1 MKPSRPWIA
10 SIIVLAFFASSLLEV
25 SFASHRTSEL
35 AGPQLLTTPA
45 KEPAGSNRHHSRR
58 GAATPDFAAAK
69 ARPRASQ
76 TPLPSSYGKLPL
88 SFEANEGQTAPEV
101 NFLARGAGYTVFLT
115 PSREVLSLKRAI
127 PTQKEANFIDSKP
140 AREYSQTVLQLRL
153 LDSNTQAKVSGVD
166 RLPGISNYFIGNDP
180 AQWHTGIPNYGKVL
194 YRDIYP
200 GVDVAYY
207 GHEGQLESDFIVAPR
222 ANAKKIRFGV
232 EGAAGLRVSDDGDL
246 ILRLDGGEVRL
257 QKPAAYQVVN
267 GTRREVRDGYKLLA
281 KNEVGFWLGSYDHSQ
296 KLVIDPAFFFSTYL
310 GGSGQ
315 DKALAVATD
324 GVGDTFVTGQTTST
338 NFPIGISPVV
348 LQSSLGGIQNA
359 FVTEYPPDGL
369 SFVYCTYLGGN
380 GTDSGN
386 AIAVDNLGNAYIGGQ
401 TTSSNFPTKNPLAGQ
416 GQLNGSQGAFVS
428 QISATGAALL
438 FSTYLSGNGSDA
450 AGGIGLDSSLNVYIA
465 GATSSTNFPTVL
477 AFQGGLNGVEN
488 GFIAK
493 LAAPSASGSN
503 IIYSSYLGGNGFDQ
517 AHAIAV
523 DAGGDAFL
531 TGQTNSTVFPTVAP
545 FQANLGA
552 PSATNAWVAEV
563 KVVGGSPQ
571 VQFATYLGGTVFDQA
586 FGIAVDTSGDV
597 YVDGIT
603 QSPDF
608 PLQNALQAFGGT
620 QDAFVT
626 KFAPGGG
633 SLLFSTYFGGS
644 NFTFANAIALDS
656 SNNVYFTGSTF
667 ALDYPTR
674 NPLEATLGNFGG
686 DAVVTEL
693 ATDGSAILFSSYLGG
708 SASVPGAGF
717 PADSGGG
724 IAVDVNGSIYVAG
737 AGGTL
742 DFTTLNPEQ
751 PVLASQSSNAFV
763 AKIGIGSANTTLA
776 PAGLNFGS
784 SVVNV
789 AAPTQRMTLQDGA
802 ANLGITSITLSGA
815 NPGDFSEFDT
825 CGQSLPIGVVCEI
838 TIGFTPLAAGSRSA
852 VGTIATSSGNINF
865 NVSGTGVA
873 ATPPGTV
880 TVSPGSLTFASQEV
894 GTPSPAQF
902 VNITNTGATPVS
914 LQNSVVIGVDR
925 FDFPNFIQSS
935 AGCPNPGLIQPGA
948 TCQVNVDFDP
958 TAPGARSATLQISG
972 NFTTSP
978 QTVSLSGTATAQQ
991 ASLNPTSL
999 TFAGTQVGTTSAPQ
1013 TVTLTNTSTTQ
1024 NLTSIQVGAPSA
1036 NFNLATNTCPA
1047 VLAPSGSCTF
1057 SVTFT
1062 PASAGNTGG
1071 SLQVTDSDPAQQS
1084 VFLSGLGLNPTAT
1097 LQVPIQTQFFFG
1109 RMTIGSSATLGVDLV
1124 NIGNTGLTFTLQ
1136 PGGAN
1141 PGDFTATPTIT
1152 STCTGASPFTIT
1164 PGGNCFVTLT
1174 FTPTVAGAR
1183 LATVTVSSTATN
1195 TPQTLNL
1202 SGTGEAAT
1210 TVNFLPSTLL
1220 FPATGV
1226 GSSSADEFAILANIG
1241 TVGDV
1246 LRFAFIGGANPGDFQ
1261 IDFSFSGP
1269 FQSNCEFSSVLN
1281 AEATCYIPVK
1291 FTPTI
1296 LGLRTATLTIND
1308 TATGNPHSIALQGGQ
1323 ASGPAV
1329 QLSTA
1334 ALAFA
1339 SQTVGTTSAEQTV
1352 TVTNIGNANLNFAG
1366 LTITGDFQC
1375 FAQTAGCAIPNQVTA
1390 NPPCAAASPL
1400 APSASCDISVDFT
1413 PTATGTRSGTLSI
1426 ADNAA
1431 NTPQAV
1437 NLTGTG
1443 TSSSGGLT
1451 ISPTALPNGNIGGA
1465 YGQTLTVTGGVQP
1478 FTFSVSTGTLPA
1490 GLNLG
1495 ATSGSIGGVP
1505 TGPIGAS
1512 TFTVTV
1518 TDSSAPQQTGNATYT
1533 ITINA
1538 ADASNNAELNGHY
1551 AALSSGFEDSTGT
1564 MRVSVASFTADGNGN
1579 ITNGIN
1585 DTNDVSGAQASV
1597 AFTGTYTLGA
1607 DNRGTITLSEVGVGG
1622 PPLTIAFAVGEIQG
1636 GIATKARFIRFDDV
1650 SGTGKRESGVLLR
1663 QDPTAFNLASVK
1675 GNYAF
1680 GDSGSKTSNGAPH
1693 SDVGFVTADGNGNFT
1708 TGLID
1713 TDSGGGTNS
1722 SAISGTYTAPSASN
1736 GRFTSTL
1743 TVAGLGGAITET
1755 LYVVSANQVIYI
1767 SINSAGTTVTSG
1779 TAQLQVPP
1787 AGGFSLGSLSGNSV
1801 FSVQGLQAGAS
1812 SNVHIGALS
1821 PDGNGNF
1828 TAAFDGNESGTS
1840 SSGTATGTYTV
1851 AANGR
1856 SVLTF
1861 TTVTGGGG
1869 GGIQPA
1875 IVYLDGPNQGFV
1887 GFTDGSASEGII
1899 EPGGSGFTNATLSG
1913 NYFVGT
1919 LGPTEN
1925 QVNDF
1930 SGVASFD
1937 GIGTALQVTL
1947 DQSKPG
1953 GILQA
1958 DQTLSTSY
1966 AVAANGRFTFTDESG
1981 ETIVGYVASG
1991 CKAEVISSTG
2001 SNPGIIPFECQV
2013 TPVSGPVA
2021 QLSTAALTFGAQVT
2035 GTTSAEQQVTV
2046 TNVGGSALNFT
2057 GFTATGDF
2065 ACFAQGQSCALPN
2078 QQTANPPCSTA
2089 TPLAPSASCDI
2100 SVAFTPSATGTR
2112 NGTLSIADNA
2122 TGSPQ
2127 TVALT
2132 GTGVNGQFTVAPA
2145 SLNFGTVVINTTS
2158 PAQIV
2163 TVTNG
2168 TTNPV
2173 VINSITVPAAFAET
2187 DNCVTGDGPPLASG
2201 ASCTINVTFTPTSA
2215 STFSGNLTIFDSI
2228 SAPPPTVALTG
2239 NGTISTFT
2247 LALAPGSSSSVTVVP
2262 GGTAAYG
2269 ILVTGTPGI
2278 NQTINF
2284 TASTT
2289 SNTITVIVT
2298 PQSVTITGTG
2308 NTQFALVLQT
2318 FCRKGGIGPNP
2329 QVPGGGLKVLLFAMA
2344 LAAMAWVYRR
2354 RPRWALSFAL
2364 LMLIAI
2370 GGAACGGDPGANG
2383 PTPPGTYPVTLTA
2396 TSGQQ
2401 VQTLNLT
2408 LIVQ

>member
-1 MKPSRPWIA
+1 MGVSMYSSSRTLRMTAFILLLSLAFPLLRTWAQHDDGTKVQPRAAAGLARDTSAPSR
-10 SIIVLAFFASSLLEV
+10 
-25 SFASHRTSEL
+25 
-35 AGPQLLTTPA
+35 
-45 KEPAGSNRHHSRR
+45 
-58 GAATPDFAAAK
+58 AAK
-69 ARPRASQ
+69 AQPRAAQ

-127 PTQKEANFIDSKP
+127 PAQKKTNFLDSKP
-140 AREYSQTVLQLRL
+140 TREYSQAVLELRL

-180 AQWHTGIPNYGKVL
+180 AQWHTNIPNYGKVV

-222 ANAKKIRFGV
+222 ANAKKIRFAV
-232 EGAAGLRVSDDGDL
+232 EGAAGLRVSDDGDV

-296 KLVIDPAFFFSTYL
+296 KLIIDPAFFFSTYL
-310 GGSGQ
+310 GGSGV
-315 DKALAVATD
+315 DAALAVAAN
-324 GVGDTFVTGQTTST
+324 GSGNTFVTGLTTSP
-338 NFPIGISPVV
+338 NFPTTGGVFQPG
-348 LQSSLGGIQNA
+348 LGVGAAGVQNA
-359 FVTEYPPDGL
+359 FVTEYAPDG
-369 SFVYCTYLGGN
+369 SAFVYSTYLGGN
-380 GTDSGN
+380 TSDEGL
-386 AIAVDNLGNAYIGGQ
+386 AIAVDNLGNAYIGGL

-438 FSTYLSGNGSDA
+438 FSTYLSGNGTDA
-450 AGGIGLDSSLNVYIA
+450 AGGIGLDSSLNVYVA

-488 GFIAK
+488 AFITK
-493 LAAPSASGSN
+493 LAAPSASGSS

-563 KVVGGSPQ
+563 KVVSGSPL

-656 SNNVYFTGSTF
+656 SNNVYFTGSTA

-674 NPLEATLGNFGG
+674 NPLEATLGSFLG
-686 DAVVTEL
+686 DAVITEL

-708 SASVPGAGF
+708 SANAPGAGF

-724 IAVDVNGSIYVAG
+724 IAVDVNGNIYVAG
-737 AGGTL
+737 VSGTL
-742 DFTTLNPEQ
+742 DFTTLNPLQ
-751 PVLASQSSNAFV
+751 AVLGSQTSNAFV
-763 AKIGIGSANTTLA
+763 SKIGIGSANTTLA
-776 PAGLNFGS
+776 PAGLNFGN

-802 ANLGITSITLSGA
+802 ANLGITSITLGGV

-838 TIGFTPLAAGSRSA
+838 TITFTPLAAGSRSA

-873 ATPPGTV
+873 AVPPGTV

-894 GTPSPAQF
+894 GTPSPTQF

-914 LQNSVVIGVDR
+914 LQNSVTIGVDP

-935 AGCPNPGLIQPGA
+935 AGCPNPGVVQPGA

-1062 PASAGNTGG
+1062 PATAGNTGG
-1071 SLQVTDSDPAQQS
+1071 SLQVTDSDPAQQF
-1084 VFLSGLGLNPTAT
+1084 VFLSGLGLSPTAT
-1097 LQVPIQTQFFFG
+1097 LEVPIQTQFFFR
-1109 RMTIGSSATLGVDLV
+1109 RMTIGSSTSLGVDLV

-1141 PGDFTATPTIT
+1141 PGDFTATPTVT

-1183 LATVTVSSTATN
+1183 VATVTVSSTATN
-1195 TPQTLNL
+1195 TPVTLNL

-1210 TVNFLPSTLL
+1210 TVNFLPGTLI

-1226 GSSSADEFAILANIG
+1226 GSSSADEFAILANTGIN
-1241 TVGDV
+1241 GDV
-1246 LRFAFIGGANPGDFQ
+1246 LRFASIGGANPGDFQ

-1281 AEATCYIPVK
+1281 AEATCYIPIK

-1308 TATGNPHSIALQGGQ
+1308 TAAGNPHSIALQGGQ
-1323 ASGPAV
+1323 ANGPAV

-1390 NPPCAAASPL
+1390 NPACAAASPL

-1413 PTATGTRSGTLSI
+1413 PTAAGTRSGSLSI

-1443 TSSSGGLT
+1443 ASSSGGLP
-1451 ISPTALPNGNIGGA
+1451 IGPAALPNGNIGAA
-1465 YGQTLTVTGGVQP
+1465 YGQTLTVTGGIAP
-1478 FTFSVSTGTLPA
+1478 FTFSISAGTLPA

-1495 ATSGSIGGVP
+1495 TTSGSIGGVP

-1512 TFTVTV
+1512 NFTVMV
-1518 TDSSAPQQTGNATYT
+1518 TDSSSPTPQTGNATYT

-1551 AALSSGFEDSTGT
+1551 AALSSGFDDSTGT
-1564 MRVSVASFTADGNGN
+1564 MRVSAASFTADGNGN

-1607 DNRGTITLSEVGVGG
+1607 DNRGTITISQVGG
-1622 PPLTIAFAVGEIQG
+1622 GGGAPLTIAFAVGEIQG
-1636 GIATKARFIRFDDV
+1636 GIATKARFVRFDDV
-1650 SGTGKRESGVLLR
+1650 SGTNGKRESGVLLK
-1663 QDPTAFNLASVK
+1663 QDPTAFNLAGVK

-1680 GDSGSKTSNGAPH
+1680 GDSGSKTSNGSPH

-1713 TDSGGGTNS
+1713 TNSGGGTNS
-1722 SAISGTYTAPSASN
+1722 SAISGTYTAPTASN

-1743 TVAGLGGAITET
+1743 TVAGLGGTIADT
-1755 LYVVSANQVIYI
+1755 LYVVSASQVIYI

-1779 TAQLQVPP
+1779 TAQLQAPP
-1787 AGGFSLGSLSGNSV
+1787 AGGFGLGSLSGNSV

-1812 SNVHIGALS
+1812 ANVHIGALS
-1821 PDGNGNF
+1821 ADGNGNF

-1875 IVYLDGPNQGFV
+1875 IVHLDGVNQGFV

-1913 NYFVGT
+1913 NYFIGT

-1937 GIGTALQVTL
+1937 GVGTTLQVTT
-1947 DQSKPG
+1947 DESHVG
-1953 GILQA
+1953 GILTA
-1958 DQTLSTSY
+1958 DNTFSSSY
-1966 AVAANGRFTFTDESG
+1966 AVAANGRFTFTAQG
-1981 ETIVGYVASG
+1981 GGTVVGYIASG
-1991 CKAEVISSTG
+1991 CKAEVISSTS

-2021 QLSTAALTFGAQVT
+2021 QLSTAALTFAAQVT
-2035 GTTSAEQQVTV
+2035 GTPSAEQQVTV
-2046 TNVGGSALNFT
+2046 TNVGASPLNFT

-2078 QQTANPPCSTA
+2078 QATANPPCSTA
-2089 TPLAPSASCDI
+2089 TVLAPSTSCDI
-2100 SVAFTPSATGTR
+2100 SVAFTPTATGTR

-2127 TVALT
+2127 TVTLT
-2132 GTGVNGQFTVAPA
+2132 GTGVSGQFTVAP
-2145 SLNFGTVVINTTS
+2145 SSINFGTVVINTTS

-2168 TTNPV
+2168 TVQNQF
-2173 VINSITVPAAFAET
+2173 ILSIVPPAGFAET
-2187 DNCVTGDGPPLASG
+2187 DNCVDDGAPLAPG

-2215 STFSGNLTIFDSI
+2215 TAFSGNLVITAGPQNS
-2228 SAPPPTVALTG
+2228 PPPTQFNVALTG

-2247 LALAPGSSSSVTVVP
+2247 LTLAPGSSSSVTVVP

-2298 PQSVTITGTG
+2298 PKSVTITGNG

-2318 FCRKGGIGPNP
+2318 FCRKGGIGPHP
-2329 QVPGGGLKVLLFAMA
+2329 QVPGGGLKLLLLAMA

-2364 LMLIAI
+2364 LMLVAI
-2370 GGAACGGDPGANG
+2370 GGAACGGDPGTNG